1 MISHYEA
8 TYLEH
13 SIENM
18 YLKNGITEPQHIT
31 IEKITAAL
39 NIWIYPSSQKSKA
52 YESVAGLRSVLLDNR
67 LPLKEQRIE
76 FLHEVSHLLRHAGNQ
91 TIMPKAFIELQEADA
106 DQFVLYASMPFFMLS
121 RLKLPALY
129 NDALLYLSDI
139 FEVPIYLARKR
150 LNQIMRRNY
159 EGQIRTSI
167 EQQTNTA
174 KGVMSKKI
182 PQICEPTIYAYYDPS
197 FTYEGPSQL
206 IFHLD
211 EITLTQKRELPI
223 PLDGPFKQIEI
234 DELLHFEGVKILQ
247 HDIVY
252 FEPGNI
258 KLMLG
263 RISRRYGTGAKTL
276 LLQMKDL
283 EEVINR
289 GRIY

>member
-13 SIENM
+13 SIENL
-18 YLKNGITEPQHIT
+18 YLKNDITEPQHIT
-31 IEKITAAL
+31 IERIAAAL
-39 NIWIYPSSQKSKA
+39 NVWIYSSAQRSKA
-52 YESVAGLRSVLLDNR
+52 YESAAGLRSVLLDKR

-76 FLHEVSHLLRHAGNQ
+76 LLHEVGHLLRHAGNQ
-91 TIMPKAFIELQEADA
+91 TIMPRAFIELQEADA

-121 RLKLPALY
+121 RLNLPALY

-150 LNQIMRRNY
+150 LNQIIRRNY

-174 KGVMSKKI
+174 KGVMSKEI

-206 IFHLD
+206 IFHVD
-211 EITLTQKRELPI
+211 EITLSQKREIPI
-223 PLDGPFKQIEI
+223 PLDGPFKQIESE
-234 DELLHFEGVKILQ
+234 ELLQFKGVKILQ

-263 RISRRYGTGAKTL
+263 RISRRYGTGSKSL

>member
-1 MISHYEA
+1 MISHYQT

-13 SIENM
+13 CIENI

-31 IEKITAAL
+31 IDKITETL
-39 NIWIYPSSQKSKA
+39 DIWIYSLSQKSKA
-52 YESVAGLRSVLLDNR
+52 YESATGLRSILLDNR
-67 LPLKEQRIE
+67 LPQKEQRIE

-91 TIMPKAFIELQEADA
+91 TVMPKEFVELQEADA

-121 RLKLPALY
+121 RLKFPTLF
-129 NDALLYLSDI
+129 NDALLYLSDT

-159 EGQIRTSI
+159 EGQIQTSI
-167 EQQTNTA
+167 AQQNNTA
-174 KGVMSKKI
+174 KGVVSKKT
-182 PQICEPTIYAYYDPS
+182 PQISEPTIYAYYDPS
-197 FTYEGPSQL
+197 FYEGPSQL
-206 IFHLD
+206 IFHID
-211 EITLTQKRELPI
+211 EITLSQKREFPI

-234 DELLHFEGVKILQ
+234 DNPLDFEGVKILQ

-252 FEPGNI
+252 FGPGNV

-263 RISRRYGTGAKTL
+263 RIIRKYGATAKTL